1 MPLLT
6 GFQKTVTVRAS
17 RLRVKFQADFHAV
30 LDAGAD
36 GSGFRTSRSL
46 VGSRGAPYVPEV
58 SRHARCA
65 LPLSLVLLATSLA
78 AQVPSASPCPA
89 GQISYVH
96 IDNKSIFDTTDPD
109 LDRRF
114 QWAYNAANRL
124 HIRTREWVIRR
135 ELLFGPGSC
144 YDPFLLEET
153 ERLLRGYEFLGQ
165 VDIFPIPQPD
175 GTYHVIV
182 STRDE
187 WSTRVD
193 MRFNTSGGLGVEG
206 GRIVEEN
213 VLGTGQALGAFY
225 YERDATR
232 DYGISYFTPQLLGT
246 RWDLRSEVGRTRA
259 GTAVLQEIAYPFV
272 GEVSRWAARQSFR
285 REEQYFAYIA
295 GDSPDLA
302 APQVLLPVREQSFDL
317 AVIHRI
323 GRRGNT
329 ALVGG
334 ALSYQQLSYPGAIEV
349 APEGVFEQRE
359 PAPDSLAAAV
369 LPQRHPLD
377 NIRGFALFGHRNVW
391 WIRRQGLDSMRGME
405 DVRLGA
411 EAILAL
417 GRSFPALEADDD
429 LYAMLGLYS
438 GMELGP
444 ALFIGRGR
452 ADARRDLGAGTT
464 AGPEWEDM
472 YLEAEVLG
480 YLPVTALFRQTF
492 FARAAFSAAWH
503 TRTPFQLTLGGVH
516 GVRGYPPE
524 RLPGGRRLVLTLED
538 RIFAGW
544 PLPAVLDMGA
554 TVFVDAG
561 RVWAGDTPFGV
572 DSGWRAAAGA
582 GLRGSFP
589 AGSRSTYRIDIAWPL
604 ERGAGAG
611 DFQLSMSIGER
622 RGIQPR
628 SGDLQFMRS
637 RGQDI
642 GGELFTFRH

>member
-1 MPLLT
+1 M
-6 GFQKTVTVRAS
+6 
-17 RLRVKFQADFHAV
+17 
-30 LDAGAD
+30 
-36 GSGFRTSRSL
+36 
-46 VGSRGAPYVPEV
+46 
-58 SRHARCA
+58 SRHACSA
-65 LPLSLVLLATSLA
+65 IPLPLVLLATSLA
-78 AQVPSASPCPA
+78 AQVPPASPCPA
-89 GQISYVH
+89 GEISYVH
-96 IDNKSIFDTTDPD
+96 IDNKSIFDTADPD

-124 HIRTREWVIRR
+124 HIRTREGVIRR

-153 ERLLRGYEFLGQ
+153 ERLLRGYEFLGE
-165 VDIFPIPQPD
+165 VDVFPVPQPD
-175 GTYHVIV
+175 GSFHIIV

-193 MRFNTSGGLGVEG
+193 LRFSTSGGFGVEG
-206 GRIVEEN
+206 GRLMEEN
-213 VLGTGQALGAFY
+213 LLGTGQAVGAFY
-225 YERDATR
+225 YERQAAR

-246 RWDLRSEVGRTRA
+246 RWDLRSEIGRTRA

-272 GEVSRWAARQSFR
+272 GDVSRWAARQSFR
-285 REEQYFAYIA
+285 REDQYFGYIA
-295 GDSPDLA
+295 GDSRDLA
-302 APQVLLPVREQSFDL
+302 APHVLLPVREQTFDL
-317 AVIHRI
+317 AVVRRV
-323 GRRGNT
+323 GRRGNM
-329 ALVGG
+329 ALIGG
-334 ALSYQQLSYPGAIEV
+334 ALSYQQLSYPGAMEV
-349 APEGVFEQRE
+349 APEGSFERRR
-359 PAPDSLAAAV
+359 PAPDSLAAPV

-377 NIRGFALFGHRNVW
+377 NIRAFALLGHRNVW
-391 WIRRQGLDSMRGME
+391 WVRRQGLDSMRGLE

-411 EAILAL
+411 EAVLAV
-417 GRSFPALEADDD
+417 GRSFPAIEVDND

-438 GMELGP
+438 GMELGN

-452 ADARRDLGAGTT
+452 GDARRDLGAGT
-464 AGPEWEDM
+464 AAPEWEDM
-472 YLEAEVLG
+472 YVEAEILA
-480 YLPVTALFRQTF
+480 YLPVTALFRQTL
-492 FARAAFSAAWH
+492 FARAALTAAWH
-503 TRTPFQLTLGGVH
+503 TRTPFQLTIGGVH

-561 RVWAGDTPFGV
+561 RVWAGDAPFGAN
-572 DSGWRAAAGA
+572 SGWRAAAGA

-604 ERGAGAG
+604 ERGAGIG
-611 DFQLSMSIGER
+611 DFQLSMSVGER

-628 SGDLQFMRS
+628 SEDLQLIRS
-637 RGQDI
+637 RGQNI